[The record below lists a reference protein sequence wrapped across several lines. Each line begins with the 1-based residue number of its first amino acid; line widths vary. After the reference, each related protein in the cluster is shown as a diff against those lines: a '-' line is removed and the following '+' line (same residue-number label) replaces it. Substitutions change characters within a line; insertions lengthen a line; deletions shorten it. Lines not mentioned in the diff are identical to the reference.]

1 MGKAQR
7 TPPRLPSEMT
17 VDEFFAWEGDGTD
30 RKFEL
35 VDGVLRAMAPAA
47 PTHSLL
53 QARLTTL
60 LATHLERNKLP
71 CLVGTAPGVIP
82 KVQANAN
89 YRIPDVGVF
98 CGRNL
103 DNDRV
108 LENPVLLVE
117 VLSPGNKAKTWTN
130 IWAYTTIAS
139 VKQLLVIGSTK
150 VDVKLITR
158 LPDGTWP
165 DTPQSLGREDQA
177 ALTCIEMVL
186 PVVDIYRGTRLGAE

>member
-53 QARLTTL
+53 QARVSRLIGN
-60 LATHLERNKLP
+60 HLDAKVFP
-71 CLVGTAPGVIP
+71 CVVGMAPGVIP
-82 KVQANAN
+82 KVQSNTN
-89 YRIPDVGVF
+89 YRIPDIGVF

-103 DNDRV
+103 DNDKV
-108 LENPVLLVE
+108 LGNPVLLIE

-139 VKQLLVIGSTK
+139 VRQLLVIGSTK

-158 LPDGTWP
+158 QTDGTWP
-165 DTPQSLGREDQA
+165 DSPQSLGREDQA
-177 ALTCIEMVL
+177 VLDCIEMVL
-186 PVVDIYRGTRLGAE
+186 PVEAIYRGTRLGAE